1 MQVGKQN
8 RYKFGRATRR
18 PTAVIMVML
27 TQVLLSGCFVK
38 STIKS
43 ELSAYAEPTDGALAH
58 IRLIGSRNV
67 KVYPNST
74 CAACTVSGSGYP
86 AGPQMGGQRKRD
98 LGMPKP
104 GSMPKHFVEMAA
116 RADEPIT
123 ASFSYYSELTI
134 PGAAGTGAPSTRRSS
149 FCYVARSFVPQS
161 GRNYEMTANWLS
173 AGLCSVQVFEIV
185 AEGAGYTRRPVPSRI
200 AEGCAAPN
208 ETSN

>member
-1 MQVGKQN
+1 MSN
-8 RYKFGRATRR
+8 TLTRSR
-18 PTAVIMVML
+18 ILVVTLAIAVAGLI
-27 TQVLLSGCFVK
+27 SGCFVK
-38 STIKS
+38 NTIKS
-43 ELSAYAEPTDGALAH
+43 ELSTYAEPTDGALVH

-67 KVYPNST
+67 KVYPSST
-74 CAACTVSGSGYP
+74 CVAYTVPGSGYP

-98 LGMPKP
+98 LDMPKP
-104 GSMPKHFVEMAA
+104 GAMPKHFVEVAA

-123 ASFSYYSELTI
+123 ASFSHYSELTI
-134 PGAAGTGAPSTRRSS
+134 PGAAGAGAPNTRRSS
-149 FCYVARSFVPQS
+149 SCIVARSFVPQS